1 MSQFLRDPQLS
12 QLVKEL
18 NSESTPAESPLVE
31 RVQEPP
37 VEPASE
43 GRSSRLDELFRRML
57 ETNATDLHLVAGQP
71 AAFRINGEVQF
82 APETVVTAQE
92 IRSLVPG
99 NKLQEELKQ
108 RGSVDLSFSV
118 SFGSDESSNLRFRIN
133 VHRQRGLLAASIRIL
148 PSKVP
153 TLSRLNLPP
162 QLGELIKP
170 TRGLVLVCG
179 PTGSGKSSTL
189 AALVG
194 EINRTQA
201 RHVITIEDPLEY
213 QHGNERSLVEQ
224 IEIGKDAPSFA
235 EALRSALRQ
244 DPDVILVGEMRDL
257 ETVSIALTA
266 AETGHLIFST
276 VHTSSPAQS
285 INRIVDV
292 FPSTQQ
298 TQIYKQVALSLHAIL
313 TQKLI
318 PRADGRGVVPAV
330 ELLIA
335 TYAVRHQI
343 RAGKLEGLANEIAL
357 GKRQGMLAFDDSLV
371 QLVTKGLITA
381 DEAIARA
388 NVPEELKKILA
399 MSPRGSGG

>member
-18 NSESTPAESPLVE
+18 NSEPGAAEPPAVE
-31 RVQEPP
+31 RVTEPGP
-37 VEPASE
+37 EIDSASK
-43 GRSSRLDELFRRML
+43 GRLDELFRRML
-57 ETNATDLHLVAGQP
+57 ETSATDLHLVAGVP
-71 AAFRINGEVQF
+71 AAFRINGELQF
-82 APETVVTAQE
+82 APDTVVTAQE

-118 SFGSDESSNLRFRIN
+118 SFGSDDRSTMRFRIN
-133 VHRQRGLLAASIRIL
+133 IHRQRGALAASIRML

-153 TLSRLNLPP
+153 TLARLNLPP

-201 RHVITIEDPLEY
+201 KHVITIEDPLEY

-292 FPSTQQ
+292 FPSSQQ

-318 PRADGRGVVPAV
+318 PRADGRGIVPAV
-330 ELLIA
+330 EFLVA

-357 GKRQGMLAFDDSLV
+357 GKRQGMIAFDDSLA
-371 QLVTKGLITA
+371 QLVSQGLITA
-381 DEAIARA
+381 EEAYTRA
-388 NVPEELKKILA
+388 NVPEELKKVLA
-399 MSPRGSGG
+399 IGAR